1 MQLPIHLL
9 DIEGE
14 GFHVMVKGKINGMEA
29 NFIIDTG
36 ASRSVFDPTVIT
48 RFVENPQFKKKPGI
62 TAGVGGSDLDSSTF
76 IIDTLTLGDIEIHDY
91 EAVALDLENI
101 HETYQKLK
109 LPTID
114 GIIGSDLLYRLKATL
129 NYRLRKIR
137 LTKPRSNSKT
147 NK

>member
-48 RFVENPQFKKKPGI
+48 RFVENPQFKKKPGL
-62 TAGVGGSDLDSSTF
+62 TAGVGGSDIDTSTF
-76 IIDTLTLGDIEIHDY
+76 IIDTLSFGDIEIHHY

-109 LPTID
+109 LPAID
-114 GIIGSDLLYRLKATL
+114 GIIGGDLLYRLKATI

-137 LTKPRSNSKT
+137 FTKPRLSK
-147 NK
+147 

>member
-14 GFHVMVKGKINGMEA
+14 GFHVMIKGKINGMEA

-36 ASRSVFDPTVIT
+36 ASRSVFDPTVIS
-48 RFVENPQFKKKPGI
+48 RFVEHPEFKKKPGI
-62 TAGVGGSDLDSSTF
+62 TAGVGSSELESSTF
-76 IIDTLTLGDIEIHDY
+76 IIHTLAFGDIEIHDY

-101 HETYQKLK
+101 HESYRKLG
-109 LPTID
+109 LPSID
-114 GIIGSDLLYRLKATL
+114 GIIGGDLLYKLRATL

-137 LTKPRSNSKT
+137 FTAPRSKSKT
-147 NK
+147 KR

>member
-1 MQLPIHLL
+1 MEIPIRLL

-14 GFHVMVKGKINGMEA
+14 GFHVMIQGKINGMEA
-29 NFIIDTG
+29 NFLIDTG

-48 RFVENPQFKKKPGI
+48 KFIENPNFEKKEGI
-62 TAGVGGSDLDSSTF
+62 TAGVGGNDLESSTF
-76 IIDTLTLGDIEIHDY
+76 IIKSLTLGTIELSNY

-101 HETYQKLK
+101 HENYRKLG
-109 LPTID
+109 LPSID
-114 GIIGSDLLYRLKATL
+114 GIIGGDILVKLKATL

-137 LTKPRSNSKT
+137 FTTPHSRVKD